1 MSLRFATRLLFVCLL
16 AALTSCNASPPPANN
31 AEVVTIDVA
40 GMDKSVAPGDDFNQY
55 VNGSWLKSTAIPADK
70 PSYGVS
76 AILTDE
82 TRKRTIDLIQTA
94 PGQIGDYYS
103 SFMDE
108 AAIEAKGITPLK
120 ARLDSIAAIKE
131 RQGLVR
137 AIGGN
142 LRADVDPLNST
153 NFQTDNLFG
162 VFIAQGLTDP
172 EHNTPYLLQGGL
184 GMPDRDYY
192 VSTASDMVE
201 LRKQYQSHITTLL
214 QLAGIAD
221 APARAAR
228 VFALETKMA
237 RVHATR
243 VESGDVHNPVSW
255 KREELSSR
263 APGIDWPV
271 LLDAAALKDAPTFI
285 VWHPKATTGLSALVA
300 SESIEAWKDWLTFH
314 AIDHF
319 GGFLPKAFVDQRF
332 AFYGKAI
339 SGIPQLRPRWQ
350 RGVDFTNAAL
360 GEPVGRLYVQRYF
373 PPEAKTKVQAMV
385 ADIMKA
391 FEARIDSLAWMS
403 PETKAKA
410 KEKLKT
416 LKVGV
421 GYPDRWQDYSTLEIV
436 KGDALGNQE
445 RAELFEYHRQLAK
458 LHQPVDPNEW
468 WMTPQTV
475 NAVNLP
481 LQNALNFPAAIL
493 QPPFFDPKADAA
505 QNYGSMGA
513 IIGHEISHSFDD
525 QGSQFDAQG
534 RFINW
539 WTKADLDHFSAAGDA
554 LAAQFSSYKPFPDLA
569 VNGKQ
574 TLSENIADLA
584 GVAAAYDAYKLSLHG
599 QAAPTIQGMTGDQRF
614 FISFGQS
621 WRSKERDEA
630 LRAEIV
636 TDGHAPEQYRLA
648 TVRNIDAWYAALSVS
663 AGQKMYLDSKDR
675 VRVW

>member
-1 MSLRFATRLLFVCLL
+1 
-16 AALTSCNASPPPANN
+16 
-31 AEVVTIDVA
+31 
-40 GMDKSVAPGDDFNQY
+40 
-55 VNGSWLKSTAIPADK
+55 
-70 PSYGVS
+70 
-76 AILTDE
+76 
-82 TRKRTIDLIQTA
+82 
-94 PGQIGDYYS
+94 
-103 SFMDE
+103 
-108 AAIEAKGITPLK
+108 
-120 ARLDSIAAIKE
+120 
-131 RQGLVR
+131 
-137 AIGGN
+137 
-142 LRADVDPLNST
+142 
-153 NFQTDNLFG
+153 
-162 VFIAQGLTDP
+162 
-172 EHNTPYLLQGGL
+172 
-184 GMPDRDYY
+184 
-192 VSTASDMVE
+192 
-201 LRKQYQSHITTLL
+201 
-214 QLAGIAD
+214 
-221 APARAAR
+221 
-228 VFALETKMA
+228 
-237 RVHATR
+237 
-243 VESGDVHNPVSW
+243 VHNPVSW
-255 KREELSSR
+255 KREELSTR
-263 APGIDWPV
+263 APGIDWSV
-271 LLDAAALKDAPTFI
+271 LLDAAELKDAPTFT

-300 SESIEAWKDWLTFH
+300 SEAIEAWKDWLTFH

-319 GGFLPKAFVDQRF
+319 GSFLPKAFVDQRF
-332 AFYGKAI
+332 AFYGKALN
-339 SGIPQLRPRWQ
+339 GIPQLRPRWQ

-360 GEPVGRLYVQRYF
+360 GEPVGKLYVQRYF

-468 WMTPQTV
+468 WMNPQTV

-539 WTKADLDHFSAAGDA
+539 WTKADLDHFSAAGDT

-584 GVAAAYDAYKLSLHG
+584 GIAAAYDAYKLSLHG